1 MKIHYD
7 WEKIW
12 EMKSWYPFSHYTAQT
27 FKKYQKPIENIE
39 FCWKISQNW
48 GKIWEIS
55 SLYPFSHYTVQNFK
69 KCQRNQNSWN
79 LLENPPN
86 WEKIWEISSWYP
98 LSHHKVQILIKYSK
112 MSKPIENS
120 WNLLTNL
127 PKLRE
132 NLGNFIL
139 ISI

>member
-12 EMKSWYPFSHYTAQT
+12 EMKSWYPFSHYTAPT
-27 FKKYQKPIENIE
+27 FKKCQKPIENIE

-55 SLYPFSHYTVQNFK
+55 SFYPFSHYTVQNFK
-69 KCQRNQNSWN
+69 NVKEIKIPEIYWKIPQIERKFGKFHLDIHLVIIEFKTSKNVKNHQNSLN
-79 LLENPPN
+79 LLKNP
-86 WEKIWEISSWYP
+86 
-98 LSHHKVQILIKYSK
+98 
-112 MSKPIENS
+112 
-120 WNLLTNL
+120 

-139 ISI
+139 VSI